1 MLPNPYMKEV
11 FNRNYKKLLDAN
23 YWISIQEKIKNNG
36 VMDYYPYGS
45 EKRMSEI
52 YGETN
57 DSIDM

>member
-1 MLPNPYMKEV
+1 MKEV
-11 FNRNYKKLLDAN
+11 FNRNYKKLLDAD

-52 YGETN
+52 YGETD